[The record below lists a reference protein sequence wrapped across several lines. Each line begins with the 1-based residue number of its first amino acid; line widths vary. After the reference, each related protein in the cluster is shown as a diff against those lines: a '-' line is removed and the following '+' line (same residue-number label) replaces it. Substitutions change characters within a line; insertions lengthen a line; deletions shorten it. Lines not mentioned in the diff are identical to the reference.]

1 MVCKMTKGYVG
12 WELPAAERARL
23 LAEFPP
29 SYDKVVAHHCTLKFG
44 VNSDEPLPT
53 AQAGEVVGMADDLM
67 GVQALVLRISGTSAR
82 PGGGVY
88 HITWSLGTGRKPV
101 ESNHVIA
108 SQGFV
113 PVQPVIPV
121 RLTPKFFPMGS

>member
-1 MVCKMTKGYVG
+1 MTKPQKGYVG
-12 WELPAAERARL
+12 WALSDQTRAQL
-23 LAEFPP
+23 LEKFPP
-29 SYDKVVAHHCTLKFG
+29 TYAKVVAHHVTLKFG
-44 VNSDEPLPT
+44 VTSDEPLPSEHE
-53 AQAGEVVGMADDLM
+53 GVIVGTVDDGM
-67 GVQALVLRISGTSAR
+67 GVQALVLKIGGTSAR

-113 PVQPVIPV
+113 PVQPGIRVQLVP
-121 RLTPKFFPMGS
+121 TFFPMGS